1 MERDRPLKGL
11 NTWGVGGTCTSYHTP
26 GTALEAAESVASA
39 LKEGLPYYILGGG
52 SNILVSD
59 GPIRASVI
67 HTGRLDNIRI
77 IDSAENGVVEIE
89 AGAGVQVKKLLSLAI
104 EEGLGGLE
112 FLTGIPG
119 TVGGALWGNAG
130 ADGSGF
136 QGLLSEAFA
145 VDPNGLT
152 IRLGEDMFL
161 WKYRTC
167 PVDQNLVA
175 MLTSCVIRL
184 KREPRENIFKRI
196 KAFAMLKKGQPLG
209 KKTAGCVF
217 KNHNDTSA
225 GLLLDRSGCKGMRV
239 GGAVVSDSHA
249 NFIENDR
256 NASSLDIF
264 QLCELCR
271 EMVYKAHGV
280 DLKYEIKFLG
290 SFKKDQ

>member
-1 MERDRPLKGL
+1 MERDRPLKDL

-26 GTALEAAESVASA
+26 ATALEAADSVASA

-67 HTGRLDNIRI
+67 HTGKLNNIRI
-77 IDSAENGVVEIE
+77 IDSSENGVVEIE

-130 ADGSGF
+130 AEGSGF
-136 QGLLSEAFA
+136 QGLLREAFA
-145 VDPNGLT
+145 VDPDGRT
-152 IRLGEDMFL
+152 IRLGEEMFL

-225 GLLLDRSGCKGMRV
+225 GLLIDSSGCKGMRV

-264 QLCELCR
+264 ELSELCR
-271 EMVYKAHGV
+271 EMVYRNNGV

-290 SFKKDQ
+290 SFKKD